1 MKTRIRIWLL
11 MGFISALGAY
21 SFYEFVKPIWD
32 GCFYHLIAFAFFC
45 YTRVIFLGVRSP
57 TALKLALS
65 GSWKI
70 PVLIIH
76 LSTISALFDEL
87 YCDPKKLEI
96 NEYISFGIMIVIVL
110 IQRKRWTR

>member
-21 SFYEFVKPIWD
+21 SFYEFLKPVWD

-45 YTRVIFLGVRSP
+45 YTRVIFLGAKSP
-57 TALKLALS
+57 TALKSALS
-65 GSWKI
+65 RNWKI

-76 LSTISALFDEL
+76 LSTVSALFDEM
-87 YCDPKKLEI
+87 YFNPQKLEI

-110 IQRKRWTR
+110 IQRKIWTR

>member
-1 MKTRIRIWLL
+1 

-21 SFYEFVKPIWD
+21 SFYEFLKPVWD

-45 YTRVIFLGVRSP
+45 YTRVIFLGVKSP
-57 TALKLALS
+57 TALKSALS
-65 GSWKI
+65 RNWKI

-76 LSTISALFDEL
+76 LSTVSALFDEM
-87 YCDPKKLEI
+87 YFNPQKLEI

-110 IQRKRWTR
+110 IQRKIWTR